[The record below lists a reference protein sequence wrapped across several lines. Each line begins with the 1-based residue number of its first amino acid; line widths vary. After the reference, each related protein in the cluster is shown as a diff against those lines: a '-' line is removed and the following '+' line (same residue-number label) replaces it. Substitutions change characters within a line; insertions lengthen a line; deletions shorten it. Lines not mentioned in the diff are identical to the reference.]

1 MIIWL
6 VDTGALVAY
15 LDADDPWHGRMAEA
29 FATGGAALWT
39 TMPVVTE
46 AMHML
51 AEVRGGE
58 AALVEFLHR
67 TRTTIHPMV
76 DRTELQRAVL
86 LTNKYRSVPMDFAD
100 ASLVILAEQSGVR
113 EILTTD
119 RRGFRV
125 FRIHGRQ
132 SFSLISDNFGR

>member
-1 MIIWL
+1 MTIWL

-15 LDADDPWHGRMAEA
+15 LDADDPWHDRMAAA
-29 FATGGAALWT
+29 FTTGGIALWT
-39 TMPVVTE
+39 TMPVITE

-51 AEVRGGE
+51 AAVRGGE

-67 TRTTIHPMV
+67 TRTTIHPMT
-76 DRTELQRAVL
+76 DRAELQRAVV
-86 LTNKYRSVPMDFAD
+86 LTNKYRNVPMDFAD
-100 ASLVILAEQSGVR
+100 ASLVVLAEQTGVR

-132 SFSLISDNFGR
+132 SFSLVPDDFGR